1 MDSSPKETKRK
12 QRQAYI
18 LRQLSPILVELF
30 SDNKE
35 LSSLFVTRV
44 DLSSDR
50 SVCTIFI
57 STFDALPQTG
67 SKDLI
72 DSIPAEKLSSENIQ
86 TESSSAKD
94 GFLKSPEVSVAKP
107 DSEVL
112 ATSKNSEISESAK
125 PLTAEERYR
134 QAKKALSLYKPSI
147 RKALS
152 EILHSRYT
160 PHVRFCYDSG
170 HEKSRKIHQL
180 FEQIAQE
187 QRDLEDRQNKN

>member
-57 STFDALPQTG
+57 STFDALPQNN
-67 SKDLI
+67 LAF
-72 DSIPAEKLSSENIQ
+72 DSIPTENLSPENIQ
-86 TESSSAKD
+86 TESSSSKD
-94 GFLKSPEVSVAKP
+94 ESQASPESSAARP
-107 DSEVL
+107 DAEVL
-112 ATSKNSEISESAK
+112 PTSQNSENLEPAK

-160 PHVRFCYDSG
+160 PYVRFCYDSG

-187 QRDLEDRQNKN
+187 QRDLEARQNNN

>member
-1 MDSSPKETKRK
+1 MMDSSPKDTKRK

-30 SDNKE
+30 ADDKE

-57 STFDALPQTG
+57 STFDALPQTSLEVPADALPTTEKTLNLESG
-67 SKDLI
+67 STEDV
-72 DSIPAEKLSSENIQ
+72 AEKQDPEV
-86 TESSSAKD
+86 AKISQ
-94 GFLKSPEVSVAKP
+94 SPE
-107 DSEVL
+107 DSQPP
-112 ATSKNSEISESAK
+112 K

-152 EILHSRYT
+152 VILHSRYT

-170 HEKSRKIHQL
+170 HEKSQKIHQL

-187 QRDLEDRQNKN
+187 ERDLKDRQK